1 MSNQKNREKS
11 SWSEGLEKK
20 LVPQEPFDEPI
31 PLSLIIP
38 VYNCADAIGET
49 LESVA
54 RQEYEPLEVIIID
67 AGSTDRTLEIIN
79 SYASLISRIYTV
91 PRFQMADMVNRGIPL
106 ASHSYLSF
114 LFPGSY
120 YLSDLTYRTFA
131 QAVHQEKTPDVL
143 YCGSIQRELKRSP
156 RLVQYPFQ
164 LKYIQRGQHPAT
176 IPACWFRQEIFEK
189 VGRLNPHLTLR
200 PGFEFFCRI
209 VCEEEVR
216 VHQIDRVF
224 VDFDYGRFSYGKIL
238 RFAGET
244 WEVLS
249 THFGFRVAL
258 KWFVTLDHFILIKWL
273 WKSFK
278 ETLFQR

>member
-1 MSNQKNREKS
+1 MGNQKKKERS
-11 SWSEGLEKK
+11 DWSEALEKK
-20 LVPQEPFDEPI
+20 LLPQEPFDEPV

-38 VYNCADAIGET
+38 VYNCSEVIGQT
-49 LESVA
+49 LESVY
-54 RQEYEPLEVIIID
+54 RQEYDPLEVIIID
-67 AGSTDRTLEIIN
+67 AGSSDRTLEIMN

-91 PRFQMADMVNRGIPL
+91 PRFHMADMINRGISL

-114 LFPGSY
+114 FFPGSY
-120 YLSDLTYRTFA
+120 YLSDLTFRTFA
-131 QAVHQEKTPDVL
+131 QAVHQQSAPDVL

-156 RLVQYPFQ
+156 RLIQYPFEI
-164 LKYIQRGQHPAT
+164 KYIKRGLHPAT
-176 IPACWFRQEIFEK
+176 IPACWFRREIFEK
-189 VGRLNPHLTLR
+189 VGKFDPHLTLR

-209 VCEEEVR
+209 VCEEGVR
-216 VHQIDRVF
+216 VHPIDRVF

-238 RFAGET
+238 RFAAET

-249 THFGFRVAL
+249 THFGLRVAI
-258 KWFVTLDHFILIKWL
+258 KWFLSLNHLILIKWV